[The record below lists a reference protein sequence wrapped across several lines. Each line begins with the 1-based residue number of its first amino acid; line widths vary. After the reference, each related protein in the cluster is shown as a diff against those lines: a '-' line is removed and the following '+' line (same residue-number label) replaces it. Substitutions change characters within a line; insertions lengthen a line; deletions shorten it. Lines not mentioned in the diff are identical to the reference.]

1 MTKLFNTL
9 CLFISLVC
17 NGYTSESQEYSRL
30 CNCINS
36 TNQNIGILVE
46 NNQTEIKQNNSSQ
59 KLVRILS
66 LDGGGTRGYAQAK
79 FLELFCEDTGISN
92 LGEYFDVVAGT
103 SVGGINAV
111 GLANGTT
118 PRSMMDFF
126 REKTPWVFTVRSAC
140 DIFSNNASYPSN
152 KPNLLQMLYFGIFTS
167 YPFYKSISKTSNY
180 GDARLRRELTNIF
193 GDRLLTSIKTKIL
206 LTAYNYSEYT
216 PVLFTNTNTNIVPN
230 TFGDVK
236 IVDALMATTSAPIY
250 FPSTQMKLSNNP
262 KEPAY
267 NIMDGGLFQNNPSS
281 LAFTTAHML
290 YPSATKYCILS
301 IGTGIRHVGL
311 HISSDEQ
318 EPSNS
323 PIIQYTNL
331 WDIVMTNSEI
341 DNDILF
347 SAISNDKSNISYYRF
362 NFKLD
367 INRDYEMDTSTSEFF
382 DYLDTE
388 VIAKYQEDKDKIKQ
402 FINKLKDVD

>member
-1 MTKLFNTL
+1 MPKLFNSIVL
-9 CLFISLVC
+9 LIALIC
-17 NGYTSESQEYSRL
+17 NGYTNESQEYSEL
-30 CNCINS
+30 CNSINN
-36 TNQNIGILVE
+36 TEQNVGILVE
-46 NNQTEIKQNNSSQ
+46 NNQTEIKENNSSC
-59 KLVRILS
+59 KTVKILS
-66 LDGGGTRGYAQAK
+66 FDGGGTRGYVHAK

-92 LGEYFDVVAGT
+92 LGEYFDIVAGT

-111 GLANGTT
+111 GLSSGTT
-118 PRSMMDFF
+118 PKSMMDFF
-126 REKTPWVFTVRSAC
+126 REKTPWIFTVRSIR

-152 KPNLLQMLYFGIFTS
+152 KPNLYKKLYFGIFAS
-167 YPFYKSISKTSNY
+167 YPFYKAVSENSNY
-180 GDARLRRELTNIF
+180 GDARLRKELTDIF
-193 GDRLLTSIKTKIL
+193 GDKLLTSIKTKIL

-250 FPSTQMKLSNNP
+250 FPSIQMKLSNDP

-267 NIMDGGLFQNNPSS
+267 NIMDGSLFQNNPSS
-281 LAFTTAHML
+281 LAFTTANML

-301 IGTGIRHVGL
+301 IGTGIRHIGL

-323 PIIQYTNL
+323 TIIQYTNL

-347 SAISNDKSNISYYRF
+347 NSISNNKSNISYYRF

-367 INRDYEMDTSTSEFF
+367 ANRDYELDTSTSEFF
-382 DYLDTE
+382 DYLDTA
-388 VIAKYQEDKDKIKQ
+388 VTAKYQEDKDKIKQ